1 MTISQ
6 IFKLINLFIS
16 GGLVMWPLLFLSI
29 ITLACIIDRI
39 IFWKKLSKKNK
50 KISKLILEEYE
61 YNSNRFLDFLKK
73 SNSNPYSQILINI
86 FNMNFSN
93 EKDFEKVLEINLIN
107 KNKEFNKY
115 GNIFNL
121 TIGIAPL
128 LGLLGTVIGLMNS
141 FSFIDLGSVGTNTK
155 EVTGGISEALVST
168 AYGLIIAIFTISFS
182 SYFNSCKRDE
192 IIALREFGIK
202 FQILF
207 FKKLSKSE

>member
-1 MTISQ
+1 
-6 IFKLINLFIS
+6 
-16 GGLVMWPLLFLSI
+16 MWPLLFISI

-39 IFWKKLSKKNK
+39 IYWTKSSKRNK
-50 KISKLILEEYE
+50 KISKLILEKYVD
-61 YNSNRFLDFLKK
+61 NSNEFLEFLKNK
-73 SNSNPYSQILINI
+73 NNNPYSQILIDI

-93 EKDFEKVLEINLIN
+93 EKDFEKGLEINLIN

-128 LGLLGTVIGLMNS
+128 LGLLGTVLGLMNS

-168 AYGLIIAIFTISFS
+168 AYGLIIAILTISFS
-182 SYFNSCKRDE
+182 SYFNSCKRNE
-192 IIALREFGIK
+192 IIALKEFGIK

-207 FKKLSKSE
+207 FNKLSKK

>member
-1 MTISQ
+1 
-6 IFKLINLFIS
+6 
-16 GGLVMWPLLFLSI
+16 MWPLLFISL

-39 IFWKKLSKKNK
+39 FYWIELRKKNK
-50 KISKLILEEYE
+50 RISKLILEKYVD
-61 YNSNRFLDFLKK
+61 NSNEFLDFLNKK
-73 SNSNPYSQILINI
+73 NNNPYSQILINI
-86 FNMNFSN
+86 FNMNFIN
-93 EKDFEKVLEINLIN
+93 EKDFEKGLEINLIN

-128 LGLLGTVIGLMNS
+128 LGLLGTVLGLMNS

-168 AYGLIIAIFTISFS
+168 AYGLIIAIFTICFS

-207 FKKLSKSE
+207 FNKLLK

>member
-1 MTISQ
+1 
-6 IFKLINLFIS
+6 
-16 GGLVMWPLLFLSI
+16 MWPLLFISI

-39 IFWKKLSKKNK
+39 IYWTKSSKKNK
-50 KISKLILEEYE
+50 RISKLILEKYVD
-61 YNSNRFLDFLKK
+61 NSNEFLDFLKK
-73 SNSNPYSQILINI
+73 KNNNPYSQILINI

-93 EKDFEKVLEINLIN
+93 EKDFEKGLEINLIN

-128 LGLLGTVIGLMNS
+128 LGLLGTVLGLMNS

-168 AYGLIIAIFTISFS
+168 AYGLIIAILTISFS

-192 IIALREFGIK
+192 IIALKEFGIK

-207 FKKLSKSE
+207 FNNLSK